1 MNGHVEAATTME
13 SATAVPMM
21 GGGETVGR
29 SLKRAREE
37 KNLSLDEVSRAT
49 KIKKEFLIA
58 IEEDRFDALPGQV
71 FTRGFIRAYGDFLGL
86 DGQQAALKAVRS
98 LEGEIPSVPGSS
110 LKAAGGMGWAFV
122 VGGIGAA
129 AAVLTWIAMST

>member
-1 MNGHVEAATTME
+1 MEHGNVVTMEGAAT
-13 SATAVPMM
+13 AMM

-37 KNLSLDEVSRAT
+37 KNLSIDEVSRAT

-58 IEEDRFDALPGQV
+58 IEEDRYDALPGQV

-86 DGQQAALKAVRS
+86 DGATAALKAISRP
-98 LEGEIPSVPGSS
+98 EGEIPEIPGASTRT
-110 LKAAGGMGWAFV
+110 AGGMGWALLA
-122 VGGIGAA
+122 GGVGAA
-129 AAVLTWIAMST
+129 IAVVAWIAMNGM